1 MVTSFGNSISDLID
15 TDVLSSSPLLV
26 SILQSDGTYKSM
38 KVTVAN
44 LHKKRQVSVATNHT
58 ISADEDTIISD
69 STSGS
74 ITITLPTAVGI
85 AGVRKTI
92 KKIVA
97 ANSIIVAC
105 NGVETIDGVTTNT
118 LTSQWTKVTVE
129 SNGINW
135 ITV

>member
-1 MVTSFGNSISDLID
+1 MTTSFGNSVSDLTD

-26 SILQSDGTYKSM
+26 SILQTDGTYKSM

-44 LHKKRQVSVATNHT
+44 LTKKRQISVSTNHT
-58 ISADEDTIISD
+58 ISADEDTIIVD

-74 ITITLPTAVGI
+74 ITVTLPTAAGI

-92 KKIVA
+92 KKIVS
-97 ANSIIVAC
+97 ANSVIVAC
-105 NGVETIDGVTTNT
+105 NGAETIDGVSTNT
-118 LTSQWTKVTVE
+118 LTSQWTKVQVE